1 MKNYKF
7 TINGNEYAVDIK
19 DIENNTVHLEVN
31 GTPYDVEI
39 DRKLKSSKTPTL
51 IRTDSPVPHKPR
63 IEKKEGGSAFAIS
76 SPLPGLIIDIYVKP
90 GDIIKQGQKILS
102 MEAMKMINQVLS
114 EKDGVVESIKVV
126 AGQNVLQ
133 GDTLI
138 EII

>member
-7 TINGNEYAVDIK
+7 TINGNEYSVDIN

-31 GTPYDVEI
+31 GTKFDVQIE
-39 DRKLKSSKTPTL
+39 RKIKPTKTPTL
-51 IRTDSPVPHKPR
+51 IRTESPVPVKPR
-63 IEKKEGGSAFAIS
+63 IDKKEGGSAFAIA
-76 SPLPGLIIDIYVKP
+76 SPLPGLIIEVYVKP